1 MRFGLVYVVD
11 LNLVVHVGGGYF
23 TCACAYL
30 VVGFDVALWVVL
42 IAGCV
47 TRLIVGVFIVDGGLW
62 VLLRLC
68 GVGLRVC
75 CVVWVCSLWVVWFDV
90 CARC

>member
-1 MRFGLVYVVD
+1 MIWSLCLFDLRFWFVFSRLLFGLGVRCGFGLVYVVD

-47 TRLIVGVFIVDGGLW
+47 T
-62 VLLRLC
+62 
-68 GVGLRVC
+68 
-75 CVVWVCSLWVVWFDV
+75 
-90 CARC
+90 